1 MAARPRRRRSSPA
14 RCRIITAPCCSAR
27 ALSARARCR
36 PSCSCPAMARCAS
49 PPRATTRPPAAPS
62 RPRASSPTSP
72 SSPPRSS
79 VSPSPRG
86 GMRPICAAPSRT
98 PTRPAPLASRA
109 RVAMRRPPTCRRA
122 PRRSSRR
129 TLRGSIPTCSA
140 PPRTISWRARSTCCA
155 ASPCSTP
162 RPRTDRIARRGWPP
176 SRRSRLRPAAARIV
190 AWQPGWLHRP
200 PPPAPASRVE
210 ESLPAPP
217 PVAAAS
223 PPPQAAD
230 MQAAAAVPRPVPPP
244 ETPPSD
250 ASAHAAPPEPA
261 AAPPPA
267 SLASEQAL
275 VEPGPDGPLPI
286 IAPDGREAWRVYAR
300 PFDRGDKRPRL
311 AIVVF
316 GLGLSTAPT
325 ETSINELPGAVTLAF
340 EPYAR
345 QLPEWIER
353 ARAAGHE
360 ILLTVPMEPADYP
373 RQDPGPYTLLT
384 SLDAKKNQRRLDWVL
399 SRATG
404 YVGVANIMGARFTG
418 SRTDL
423 LLWLEEL
430 RKRGHKALPRLD
442 SHRTP
447 DGDATQKRIA
457 SRHYELAE
465 VARRSGGALGVVHD
479 HP

>member
-1 MAARPRRRRSSPA
+1 VAGRPVGDLDFARPRRATAA
-14 RCRIITAPCCSAR
+14 R
-27 ALSARARCR
+27 L
-36 PSCSCPAMARCAS
+36 
-49 PPRATTRPPAAPS
+49 
-62 RPRASSPTSP
+62 
-72 SSPPRSS
+72 
-79 VSPSPRG
+79 
-86 GMRPICAAPSRT
+86 
-98 PTRPAPLASRA
+98 L
-109 RVAMRRPPTCRRA
+109 VAV
-122 PRRSSRR
+122 
-129 TLRGSIPTCSA
+129 LLLG
-140 PPRTISWRARSTCCA
+140 
-155 ASPCSTP
+155 
-162 RPRTDRIARRGWPP
+162 
-176 SRRSRLRPAAARIV
+176 AAAGIV

-230 MQAAAAVPRPVPPP
+230 MQAAAAVPSPAPPP

-250 ASAHAAPPEPA
+250 TSAHAAPPEPA

-340 EPYAR
+340 ESYAR

-360 ILLTVPMEPADYP
+360 ILLTVPMEPTDYP

-384 SLDAKKNQRRLDWVL
+384 SLDAKKNLRRLDWVL

-423 LLWLEEL
+423 LPVLEEL
-430 RKRGHKALPRLD
+430 RRRGLMFVDGRPAAQSATDALSGPMALPRVVSD
-442 SHRTP
+442 RTL
-447 DGDATQKRIA
+447 DGDATREAIDRRL
-457 SRHYELAE
+457 SELEE
-465 VARRSGGALGVVHD
+465 VARRRGAALGVGYVYPVTVARVASWAQTLAQKGLALAPVSALGVV
-479 HP
+479 PGAGK